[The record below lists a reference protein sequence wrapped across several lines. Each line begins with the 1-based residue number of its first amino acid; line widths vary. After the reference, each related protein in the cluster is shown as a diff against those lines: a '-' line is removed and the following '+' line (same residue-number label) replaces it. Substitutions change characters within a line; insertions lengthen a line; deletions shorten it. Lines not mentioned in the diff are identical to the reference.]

1 MTSTEIVKNF
11 LELVQPLPVKYGYS
25 RGIQEGEGFV
35 SYRDMATQMIV
46 GVGGNKIGERK
57 TFAITVQTKTAEK
70 NLEISS
76 LITNG
81 TIKSDVVFVSDDF
94 RVDTTVEAGWINTI
108 IVWVFTSTKIEPI
121 WVTYSELMSRIA
133 INSLIMRENVYGET
147 LSDSIIYS
155 PEFEKRAYH
164 IDEADA
170 LLSQIEQAYLP
181 REALF

>member
-70 NLEISS
+70 NLEISR
-76 LITNG
+76 LIIEG
-81 TIKSDVVFVSDDF
+81 TIKSNVIFISDDF
-94 RVDTTVEAGWINTI
+94 RIDTTVEAGWINTI
-108 IVWVFTSTKIEPI
+108 IVWVFTSTKIEPV
-121 WVTYSELMSRIA
+121 WVTYDELMSRIA
-133 INSLIMRENVYGET
+133 INNLIMRENVYGET
-147 LSDSIIYS
+147 LEESVIYV
-155 PEFEKRAYH
+155 PEYEVRTYY
-164 IDEADA
+164 ITEANA
-170 LLSQIEQAYLP
+170 LIAEAEEGYLP
-181 REALF
+181 RETLF